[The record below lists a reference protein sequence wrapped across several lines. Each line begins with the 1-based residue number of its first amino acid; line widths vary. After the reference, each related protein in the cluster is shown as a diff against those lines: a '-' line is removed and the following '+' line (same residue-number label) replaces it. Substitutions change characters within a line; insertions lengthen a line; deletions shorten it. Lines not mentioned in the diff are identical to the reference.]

1 MSLLRSDYIGPSI
14 RSGIPARGRCK
25 MKQLAYLVLF
35 STVLFSVSVGH
46 ARNTVIKVPIEQALA
61 WGERDGVLND
71 SISLYFGDQTHPAVD
86 QNYGTYTA
94 NRKTNGVGKS
104 DQKAC
109 QWAFL
114 SAMTVLQARAVS
126 EGGNAVI
133 NIHSNYYR
141 NEFASA
147 TEFEC
152 GAGNIMAG
160 VTMVGDVVRLAN

>member
-1 MSLLRSDYIGPSI
+1 
-14 RSGIPARGRCK
+14 
-25 MKQLAYLVLF
+25 MKQLTYLVLI
-35 STVLFSVSVGH
+35 SMVLFSYSVGH
-46 ARNTVIKVPIEQALA
+46 ARNTVIKVSIEQALA
-61 WGERDGVLND
+61 WGEREGVLND
-71 SISLYFGDQTHPAVD
+71 SIDLYFGDQAHAAVE
-86 QNYGTYTA
+86 QTYGTYTA

-114 SAMTVLQARAVS
+114 SAMTVLQQRAIR

-133 NIHSNYYR
+133 NIRSYYYK
-141 NEFASA
+141 NDFSST

-160 VTMVGDVVRLAN
+160 VTMVGDAVRLAE